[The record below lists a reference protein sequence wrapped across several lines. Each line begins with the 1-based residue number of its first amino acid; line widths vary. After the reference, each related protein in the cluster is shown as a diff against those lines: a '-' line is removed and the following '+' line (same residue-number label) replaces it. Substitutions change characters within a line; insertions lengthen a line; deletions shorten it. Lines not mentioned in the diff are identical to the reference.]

1 MLGLHRRCVSTQI
14 LYNKKDDKTFFEFKL
29 QNEFFAAQNNV
40 HSSEIKVL
48 HNA

>member
-14 LYNKKDDKTFFEFKL
+14 YQKKNDKTFFEFKL

-40 HSSEIKVL
+40 HSTEIKVL